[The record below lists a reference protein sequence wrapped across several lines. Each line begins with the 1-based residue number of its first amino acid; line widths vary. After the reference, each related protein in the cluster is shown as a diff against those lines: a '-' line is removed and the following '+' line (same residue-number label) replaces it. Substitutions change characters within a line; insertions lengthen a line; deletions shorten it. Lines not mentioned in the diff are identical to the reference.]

1 MKTMTCCPAVI
12 ALGCVLLSG
21 CVSPPSGPNVTALPG
36 TGKSYAQFQTDD
48 TLCRDYARG
57 DLNTAMQQANNS
69 VAANAAGGTL
79 IGAASG
85 ALIGAASGQAG
96 PGAVIGAGAGL
107 LVGSA
112 MANNSSLR
120 SNDDIQQQYNN
131 VYVQCM
137 YAKGNQV
144 PMPAGYVAPAP
155 AASAVPP
162 DYYPQPEEDVPP
174 DYAP

>member
-1 MKTMTCCPAVI
+1 MKTMRYHPAVLVLAGI
-12 ALGCVLLSG
+12 LLSG

-36 TGKSYAQFQTDD
+36 TGKSYAQFQVDD
-48 TLCRDYARG
+48 TLCRDSARG
-57 DLNTAMQQANNS
+57 NLSDATRQANNTAVS
-69 VAANAAGGTL
+69 NAAGGTA

-96 PGAVIGAGAGL
+96 PGALIGAGAGL

-112 MANNSSLR
+112 IGNNSSVQ
-120 SNDDIQQQYNN
+120 SNGDLQQQFNN
-131 VYVQCM
+131 IYIQCM

-155 AASAVPP
+155 SAIPP
-162 DYYPQPEEDVPP
+162 DYYPQGEDVPP
-174 DYAP
+174 DYTP

>member
-1 MKTMTCCPAVI
+1 MKTMTWYPAVI
-12 ALGCVLLSG
+12 TLGCVLLSG

-48 TLCRDYARG
+48 SLCRDFARG
-57 DLNTAMQQANNS
+57 NLSQATQQANNN
-69 VAANAAGGTL
+69 VTANAAGGTL

-96 PGAVIGAGAGL
+96 PGALIGAGAGL

-112 MANNSSLR
+112 VANNSSLR

-144 PMPAGYVAPAP
+144 PMPAGYVAPPPAP
-155 AASAVPP
+155 SAVPP
-162 DYYPQPEEDVPP
+162 DYYPQPGDDVPP
-174 DYAP
+174 DYMP